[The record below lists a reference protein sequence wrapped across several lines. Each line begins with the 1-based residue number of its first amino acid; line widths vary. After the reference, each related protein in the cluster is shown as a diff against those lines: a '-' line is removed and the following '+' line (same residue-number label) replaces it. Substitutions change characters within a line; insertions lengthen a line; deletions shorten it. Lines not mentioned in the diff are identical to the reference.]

1 MSRKKWG
8 RVYFIRIGFVT
19 LIFALVLSVSMN
31 YLSDMTYACEV
42 RDNGYG
48 LQVKYEKSQEHKGKL
63 FNIDNMAPGEK
74 YTEVITVKNV
84 GKESFKSLITA
95 VNTSKQGNL
104 LYHSLDFSIR
114 EGSSNGTIL
123 FNGKLKDV
131 KDINLGS
138 LSTKKNKTYYLTLD
152 LPADSGDEYQKKKA
166 GFKFVITA
174 SANKT
179 VNGGKYFNNGY
190 YKPIKKH

>member
-1 MSRKKWG
+1 MSRKKLG
-8 RVYFIRIGFVT
+8 RVYFIRIGFIT

-48 LQVKYEKSQEHKGKL
+48 LQVKYEKSQDRNGKL
-63 FNIDNMAPGEK
+63 FDVNNMAPGEK

-114 EGSSNGTIL
+114 EGSSNGTVI
-123 FNGKLKDV
+123 FSGKLKAV

-138 LSTKKNKTYYLTLD
+138 FSAKKNKTYYLTLE
-152 LPADSGDEYQKKKA
+152 LPADSGDEFQKIKA

-174 SANKT
+174 SANNT
-179 VNGGKYFNNGY
+179 VNGSKDANHGY
-190 YKPIKKH
+190 HKIIKKH

>member
-1 MSRKKWG
+1 MSRKKRG
-8 RVYFIRIGFVT
+8 RIYFIRIGFIT
-19 LIFALVLSVSMN
+19 FIFALVLSVSMN

-48 LQVKYEKSQEHKGKL
+48 LQVKYEKSQERGKL
-63 FNIDNMAPGEK
+63 FNINNMAPGEK
-74 YTEVITVKNV
+74 FTEVITVKNV

-114 EGSSNGTIL
+114 EGSPNGIVL

-131 KDINLGS
+131 KDINLGT
-138 LSTKKNKTYYLTLD
+138 LSTKKNKTYYLTLQ
-152 LPADSGDEYQKKKA
+152 LPADSSDEYQKKKA
-166 GFKFVITA
+166 GFKFIITA
-174 SANKT
+174 SANKGT
-179 VNGGKYFNNGY
+179 SGGKDLKHGY
-190 YKPIKKH
+190 DKTVKKH